1 MNYDKEYK
9 ECTMFF
15 ANCLDTIAKKAND
28 YATEEDVFS
37 NFKKISNVCEVPVE
51 KTFLMFMTVKIARI
65 VELLGKEAKNESLQD
80 SLMDLANY
88 ACLMKVYME
97 DKDGNKT

>member
-1 MNYDKEYK
+1 MNYNAEIK
-9 ECTMFF
+9 ECSKFF
-15 ANCLDTIAKKAND
+15 VKCINTISKKAND

-37 NFKKISNVCEVPVE
+37 NFKKISQVCEIAVE

-88 ACLMKVYME
+88 ACLMKVYLE
-97 DKDGNKT
+97 DKNE